1 MMKKTLSEI
10 YHPTYHDIKNAGSIA
25 AARTILPLVFDI
37 FEIDSVLD
45 VGCGAGTWLAAARG
59 LGASSLT
66 GIEGEWAGEWP
77 KQEILP
83 LSDFELVTQ
92 NLEDRFDLGRTYDLT
107 ICVEVAEHL
116 TQLRAESLVNDLCSS
131 SKRVLFAAAI
141 PLQGGNNHLNEQ
153 WPSFWAK
160 LFQDRGYIA
169 MDFIRGRIWRD
180 TSLPYWYRQNTI
192 LFVSDD
198 QRDVTRTA
206 VSLPAVVNLEA
217 LDLVHPELYR
227 EKTNKANDWPFIS
240 SFGRALRRLFQR
252 ISRMTGI
259 GTLLGRRP

>member
-1 MMKKTLSEI
+1 MKKKTLSET
-10 YHPTYHDIKNAGSIA
+10 YHPAYHDVKNVGSIA
-25 AARTILPLVFDI
+25 AAKTILPLVFDI

-59 LGASSLT
+59 QGASSLT
-66 GIEGEWAGEWP
+66 GIEGEWAREWP

-83 LSDFELVTQ
+83 LSEFELVTQ

-107 ICVEVAEHL
+107 ICLEVAEHL
-116 TQLRAESLVNDLCSS
+116 TPMRAESLVNDLCSS

-141 PLQGGNNHLNEQ
+141 PLQGGSNHLNEQ

-160 LFQDRGYIA
+160 FFLKRGYTA
-169 MDFIRGRIWRD
+169 VDFIRGRIWRD
-180 TSLPYWYRQNTI
+180 TSIPYWYRQNTI

-198 QRDVTRTA
+198 QRDTTQMT
-206 VSLPAVVNLEA
+206 VSLPAVMYLEA

-227 EKTNKANDWPFIS
+227 ERTNKANDRPVIG

-252 ISRMTGI
+252 IARMTGI